1 MKGTANKQEGVAES
15 WWFSPLPCCPPSGIG
30 AEKVEHAVPASAAL
44 HPLKGA
50 GWILSGTMGVLIV
63 PYLAKLTSVKTETM
77 DRYSQACQKSESL
90 AAVSPSK

>member
-1 MKGTANKQEGVAES
+1 M
-15 WWFSPLPCCPPSGIG
+15 
-30 AEKVEHAVPASAAL
+30 VEHAVPASAKL

-50 GWILSGTMGVLIV
+50 WWILSATMDVPIV

-77 DRYSQACQKSESL
+77 DRYSQACQESESL

>member
-1 MKGTANKQEGVAES
+1 M
-15 WWFSPLPCCPPSGIG
+15 
-30 AEKVEHAVPASAAL
+30 VEHAVPASAES

-50 GWILSGTMGVLIV
+50 WWILSGTMDVPIV

-77 DRYSQACQKSESL
+77 DRYSQACQKLESL